1 MISFDIS
8 FWELALIIVAIAFVF
23 GTVHLIHVLKNLAE
37 LLKDTSKITEDNR
50 TAIKNTMD
58 NIQNLSK
65 EATTATAHVNHIA
78 DEVDTAV
85 NTVKT
90 DVLEPLAKILTRL
103 SSLNR
108 VIKKRSKAKS

>member
-1 MISFDIS
+1 MISFNIS

-23 GTVHLIHVLKNLAE
+23 GTVHLIHVFKNLAE
-37 LLKDTSKITEDNR
+37 LLKNTSKITEDNR

-58 NIQNLSK
+58 NVQNLSK

-85 NTVKT
+85 KTVKT
-90 DVLEPLAKILTRL
+90 DILEPATKIMARL
-103 SSLNR
+103 SSFKR
-108 VIKKRSKAKS
+108 VMKKRSKAKS